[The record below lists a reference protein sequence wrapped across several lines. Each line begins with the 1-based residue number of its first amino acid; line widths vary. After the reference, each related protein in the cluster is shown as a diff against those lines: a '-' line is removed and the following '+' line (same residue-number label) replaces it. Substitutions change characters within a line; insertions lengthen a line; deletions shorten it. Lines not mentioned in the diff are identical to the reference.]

1 MKMGTRAEATAIAG
15 IKAHADKNFE
25 SLRADN
31 VKNFETLKSDFL
43 QSMTAAIRT
52 AVTDAVKDSVA
63 ELKSELDGLKNTV
76 DVLASENT
84 YLKDTV
90 KDMRIEIDALK
101 VKVDNTDRGLVGLS
115 SEEKAIT
122 SNLKAT
128 NVVLYGVAED
138 ENENVA
144 SVVNNTLGEEFGVD
158 GVENIIFRDIF
169 RMGKVDP
176 KQPRTKPRPVKI
188 QMVTMADKRKLMG
201 AYLSK
206 RKAFLDKGFRMRDD
220 LPQKTRVFRAAA
232 YKYFE
237 RIMSVGHTPSFR
249 DNCVRID
256 LGNHVIRTFYKVDD
270 LVAFVNNMPDAPEA

>member
-1 MKMGTRAEATAIAG
+1 MATRAEANAIAG
-15 IKAHADKNFE
+15 IKAHTEKNFE
-25 SLRADN
+25 ALRADN
-31 VKNFETLKSDFL
+31 AKNFDSLKSDFL

-52 AVTDAVKDSVA
+52 AVTEAVKDSVA
-63 ELKSELDGLKNTV
+63 ELKSEVDELKNTV
-76 DVLASENT
+76 GVLASENDF
-84 YLKDTV
+84 LKDTV
-90 KDMRIEIDALK
+90 KDMRTEIDALTA
-101 VKVDNTDRGLVGLS
+101 KVDNTDRGLVGLS
-115 SEEKAIT
+115 NEEKAIT

-128 NVVLYGVAED
+128 NLVLYGVAEYD
-138 ENENVA
+138 NENVA
-144 SVVNNTLGEEFGVD
+144 SVVKKTLAEEFGVE
-158 GVENIIFRDIF
+158 GVENIIFRDLF

-176 KQPRTKPRPVKI
+176 KHPRTKPRPVKI
-188 QMVTMADKRKLMG
+188 QMITMADKRKLMG

-220 LPQKTRVFRAAA
+220 LPQKTRVFRAEA

-256 LGNHVIRTFYKVDD
+256 LGNHVVRTFYKVDD